1 MGVEK
6 LVRQFGLTAK
16 DAITLL
22 SLDDGERLDYWHEA
36 VVILIKKAKKFDPD
50 LPHEVIGKMTG
61 NW

>member
-1 MGVEK
+1 VNVHTLAHK
-6 LVRQFGLTAK
+6 YGLTTK

-22 SLDDGERLDYWHEA
+22 SLDDGERLEYFLHI
-36 VVILIKKAKKFDPD
+36 VNILIKRAEKFDRD